1 MGADFTPTIPDS
13 NLNPDKGSYTGQG
26 KLKFY
31 CQKVLPLVY
40 DDSLS
45 YYETICKVVQKLN
58 ELAEKYNEV
67 DDLINNLE
75 ADLTVEVTRIL
86 NEWYQNGKLEDII
99 GTALDNIQGDVD
111 DLSDDIDDINS
122 SISDISDS
130 ITSLTAGVG
139 AAAAMAEDAAEAA
152 LKHSMN
158 GKYCLLLGNS
168 YGYGT
173 GADGHGWIEYFQNL
187 TGCLGETIALRGGDF
202 CSPGNN
208 NTLPEEYRGKT
219 YIQAMNYAAANN
231 VHLNTSQLR
240 NLYEYVIV
248 GGCYND
254 REQSGVQEAVT
265 AFVNR
270 ARELFPNAKIWIIP
284 LYPGRRINA
293 VNVYNVG
300 VKWVN
305 GATAAGAAT
314 SSNTFNWFFGRSD
327 LWHTDDVHLNAL
339 GYAQC
344 AKYMAALIDG
354 WDGLTET
361 EDAPNATLATGMI
374 THGFRCFRKGD
385 RVSIGGA
392 IEMPSDQPVAGRVTL
407 ATLDAS
413 VLPST
418 IKFFA
423 VYCYKAGNSALNTLA
438 TAAISASTG
447 ALTLEA
453 TNADIQAGAYVYF
466 AIDYSII
473 V

>member
-1 MGADFTPTIPDS
+1 MGVNYKPDIPDS
-13 NLNPDKGSYTGQG
+13 DINPSKGTYSGQK
-26 KLKFY
+26 KLKFW

-45 YYETICKVVQKLN
+45 YYETICRVVQKLN
-58 ELAEKYNEV
+58 ELAEKYNQV
-67 DDLINNLE
+67 DDLINNLDQHL
-75 ADLTVEVTRIL
+75 AVEVTRIL
-86 NEWYQNGKLEDII
+86 HEWYEDGTLEEII
-99 GTALDNIQGDVD
+99 GTTLDNIAGDVA
-111 DLSDDIDDINS
+111 DLSDDVSDINS
-122 SISDISDS
+122 AITGINSS

-139 AAAAMAEDAAEAA
+139 AAAAMAQDAADAS
-152 LKHSMN
+152 LKHSMD

-208 NTLPEEYRGKT
+208 NTLPAEYIGKT

-231 VHLNTSQLR
+231 EHLNTAQLR
-240 NLYEYVIV
+240 KLYEYVIV

-254 REQSGVQEAVT
+254 REASGVQEAVT

-284 LYPGRRINA
+284 LYPGRRITS
-293 VNVYNVG
+293 VNVYNAG

-314 SSNTFNWFFGRSD
+314 SSNTFNWFFGRPD

-339 GYAQC
+339 GYSQC

-392 IEMPSDQPVAGRVTL
+392 IEMPSDQPVTSRVTL

-418 IKFFA
+418 VKFFP

-438 TAAISASTG
+438 TAAITASTG

-466 AIDYSII
+466 AIDYSI
-473 V
+473 VV